1 MAIRYA
7 VIMVAGVEPDTFA
20 VFGMDVPGMVIK
32 STSEF
37 MHEEEMRKFLKDQG
51 APNDEI
57 NRQIARARSDP
68 K

>member
-1 MAIRYA
+1 
-7 VIMVAGVEPDTFA
+7 
-20 VFGMDVPGMVIK
+20 MDVPGMVIK

-51 APNDEI
+51 VPNDEI